1 MKPFSPPISI
11 LTSASYSACRHGGAP
26 PELARVEL
34 ELPPETAER
43 LERLFKARPGGGVD
57 AMRPRFAR
65 HRSHVEA
72 VMAEGGYPVLAGPG
86 RR

>member
-1 MKPFSPPISI
+1 
-11 LTSASYSACRHGGAP
+11 
-26 PELARVEL
+26 
-34 ELPPETAER
+34 
-43 LERLFKARPGGGVD
+43 
-57 AMRPRFAR
+57 MRPRFAR